1 MSFTGYAQESIT
13 FVDDRF
19 NQVLKEYSYRSGDA
33 KVTPDTVINPYGNE
47 YVNIIK
53 GDCELLEN
61 EIGYMSADR
70 VLDAAKYPF
79 TAVITAF
86 YPPLA
91 WSEYDFRLDDKSTIS
106 IEYSGEGGVAS
117 YAAKDNRLAI
127 TVNKPGA
134 FSIEV
139 TGFDKNRDL
148 TQNGPR
154 YKYPEAE

>member
-1 MSFTGYAQESIT
+1 MEKVEGEKTG
-13 FVDDRF
+13 F
-19 NQVLKEYSYRSGDA
+19 
-33 KVTPDTVINPYGNE
+33 KVN
-47 YVNIIK
+47 
-53 GDCELLEN
+53 
-61 EIGYMSADR
+61 MAADR

-91 WSEYDFRLDDKSTIS
+91 WSEYDFRLDDKSAIL
-106 IEYSGEGGVAS
+106 IEYSGEEGVA
-117 YAAKDNRLAI
+117 ACVPKDNRLTI

-134 FSIEV
+134 FSVEV